1 MMNVSKAS
9 RILFLMS
16 LYILLIPNQGYG
28 RAGSG
33 QQLHITL
40 IGFADRWAD
49 YGSRGTT
56 PGFRDFL
63 GVLHQPTGG
72 KSSRDIFVKVRFLYW
87 QEGKSD
93 PKSFSE
99 ADQQE
104 RVFKAQ
110 RDSSCDETFASLSH
124 EGDISYLDPQSK
136 PSRFIHLP
144 GKLTGLPSPK
154 AALPCYEIE

>member
-1 MMNVSKAS
+1 SKATG
-9 RILFLMS
+9 IFLLMS
-16 LYILLIPNQGYG
+16 LYMLLISNQGHG
-28 RAGSG
+28 QAGSG

-40 IGFADRWAD
+40 TGFADRWAD
-49 YGSRGTT
+49 YGSRGDT

-63 GVLHQPTGG
+63 GVLHQPAGG
-72 KSSRDIFVKVRFLYW
+72 KRSRDVFVKLRFLYW

-93 PKSFSE
+93 PKSFSQ

-136 PSRFIHLP
+136 PSRFIHLR
-144 GKLTGLPSPK
+144 GSLTGVPSSK
-154 AALPCYEIE
+154 ATLPCYVVE